1 MKKPMKKMASKV
13 RGYADGVSDVGETE
27 WDREENNAQL
37 SHRIPISEANSQAFQ
52 DAAKA
57 KLQKMGGGVS
67 GYAKGTSKVAKKVRG
82 YADGTGDVTPM
93 DRLTDPDGEQTLLRP
108 GMSLSDARSTGA
120 SIGKALSQRAIQQGH
135 DAYKSSVDNGPHY
148 AKGTSKVP
156 SKPRESK
163 VDKVVNRLFKK

>member
-1 MKKPMKKMASKV
+1 MSGAPSGGAMPGYAKGKSEVKKMASKV
-13 RGYADGVSDVGETE
+13 RGYADGASDVGETE

-67 GYAKGTSKVAKKVRG
+67 GYAKGTSKV
-82 YADGTGDVTPM
+82 
-93 DRLTDPDGEQTLLRP
+93 
-108 GMSLSDARSTGA
+108 
-120 SIGKALSQRAIQQGH
+120 
-135 DAYKSSVDNGPHY
+135 
-148 AKGTSKVP
+148 P